1 MKIRQTISL
10 LASALK
16 SGGKHTDQVQ
26 KVRQSSQIRR
36 SAAIIAEGA
45 ANELGAFSSA
55 AQYMR
60 EMR

>member
-1 MKIRQTISL
+1 MKMMDTMAL
-10 LASALK
+10 LFSAVM

-26 KVRQSSQIRR
+26 EVRQSSQIRR

-45 ANELGAFSSA
+45 AKELGAFSSA
-55 AQYMR
+55 AQHMR